1 MHARRTMRALVTVCA
16 SAVAIALAS
25 PSCTRAALGAQVT
38 MIAGARPA
46 DETLRLVLRDHAAR
60 GLPVAPL
67 SAKLAEGRAKGAPD
81 DRIVAAVTL
90 LAARLDTAARALGPT
105 VTDGELR
112 EGAEALGAGATPA
125 MLTRLKARAKNR
137 SIEPPLLVLTR
148 LLRRGVPRADAERAV
163 ARLVDQRLA
172 PAALMATADA
182 ILRDVAAGRG
192 LGESLD
198 TRLAPAGRTL
208 GAEASSVVEVDGANA
223 PLQGPMNTGGPPGRG
238 PAKRP

>member
-1 MHARRTMRALVTVCA
+1 VTRTRRAHRVLAPVV
-16 SAVAIALAS
+16 AVALAS
-25 PSCTRAALGAQVT
+25 TACLPRTLAAQLT
-38 MIAGARPA
+38 MIAGARPT
-46 DETLRLVLRDHAAR
+46 DEKLRLVLRDHAAR

-81 DRIVAAVTL
+81 ERIVAAVTL

-112 EGAEALGAGATPA
+112 EGAEALGAGATPG
-125 MLTRLKARAKNR
+125 MLSRLKSRAKER
-137 SIEPPLLVLTR
+137 SIEPPLVVLTR
-148 LLRRGVPRADAERAV
+148 LLRRGVARADAERAV
-163 ARLVDQRLA
+163 ARLVDQRMA

-182 ILRDVAAGRG
+182 ILRDVEAGRG

-208 GAEASSVVEVDGANA
+208 GAEAAAVIDADG
-223 PLQGPMNTGGPPGRG
+223 GMNIPFPGLLNGAGTTGRG
-238 PAKRP
+238 PVKRP